1 MWDSEFVYALFDKA
15 TANMS
20 GSRLLYTSKGGKV
33 QPADDANPE
42 VTTTFPYDV
51 TQKSQIVLDG
61 AVQKLSDHLPTV
73 KKVWGKEVDLKK
85 MKVGPRLT
93 DEGKDP

>member
-1 MWDSEFVYALFDKA
+1 MYALFEKA
-15 TANMS
+15 AANLS

-33 QPADDANPE
+33 VPVDKSPE
-42 VTTTFPYDV
+42 VVHPYDL

-61 AVQKLSDHLPTV
+61 DVQKLSDHLQTV

-85 MKVGPRLT
+85 MKVGHLLT